1 MRAAALNMPA
11 SAASADRNP
20 PPRTSLASNAAS
32 LALGSLFTQ
41 VAQILTLAVLARSV
55 AKDQVATYQQMN
67 LLFAVVAP
75 MLVAGIPTALLYFI
89 PRAGLHEERNAW
101 IMRAYLLLG
110 GMGVAAA
117 VAVIAVRQPLASL
130 FNNPDLATA
139 LVWYAPYMFFAFVAA
154 VAPPA
159 LIASGHAGRA
169 ALLNGLVGALTIT
182 CVVVA
187 TIVSPTGDGLAA
199 ALSVSGALFAV
210 ASVSMV
216 RRATGMRLARVHRR
230 DGNTRRMLSYGL
242 PLAATGL
249 AGTLGYQFD
258 RIVVGASFSPQE
270 FAVYALGAV
279 EVPLG
284 LLIAAAVSNVLVPR
298 LTILWRDGDRAGM
311 IALWREAMR
320 MTSLV
325 LLPLFAF
332 TLLMSSDLVLLL
344 YGPGYSESVEV
355 FRVYLFL
362 LPLRI
367 ATWGLIPM
375 ALGRTGINLQASILI
390 LAVNAGVALALIGP
404 LGLIGAALAA
414 PISAVAAATYYL
426 VRVRSIAAL
435 HVHELVPV
443 RALTGTL
450 AVSFLAAAPLFA
462 IRELPV
468 AAGIRL
474 VVAAIIFGVIAPL
487 GLRATHRI
495 SDDDW
500 ARLRGAIARLR
511 RATHGA

>member
-1 MRAAALNMPA
+1 MPA
-11 SAASADRNP
+11 SGASAHS
-20 PPRTSLASNAAS
+20 SLSQGASLSSSAVR

-55 AKDQVATYQQMN
+55 AKDQVATYQQLN
-67 LLFAVVAP
+67 LLYSVVAP
-75 MLVAGIPTALLYFI
+75 MLLAGIPTALLYFI
-89 PRAGLHEERNAW
+89 PRAGPLEERNAW
-101 IMRAYLLLG
+101 IMRAFLLLG
-110 GMGVAAA
+110 GMGIASA
-117 VAVIAVRQPLASL
+117 VAVVAVRQPLASL

-159 LIASGHAGRA
+159 LIASGHAGSA
-169 ALLNGLVGALTIT
+169 AILNAVVGALTMT

-187 TIVSPTGDGLAA
+187 TIVSPTGNGLAA
-199 ALSVSGALFAV
+199 ALSLSGALLAV

-216 RRATGMRLARVHRR
+216 RRATGMRLARLHRG

-258 RIVVGASFSPQE
+258 RIVVGVSFSSQE

-311 IALWREAMR
+311 VTLWREAMR
-320 MTSLV
+320 KTSLV

-332 TLLMSSDLVLLL
+332 MLLMSSDLVLLL

-375 ALGRTGINLQASILI
+375 ALGRTEINLEASILI
-390 LAVNAGVALALIGP
+390 LAVNAAVALALIGP

-414 PISAVAAATYYL
+414 PTSAVAAAAYYL

-435 HVHELVPV
+435 DVRDLVPV
-443 RALTGTL
+443 RALIGTL
-450 AVSFLAAAPLFA
+450 AVSFLAAAPLLA
-462 IRELPV
+462 VRELPV
-468 AAGIRL
+468 AAGIRV
-474 VVAAIIFGVIAPL
+474 VVATIIFGVIAPL
-487 GLRATHRI
+487 GLRATRRI

-500 ARLRGAIARLR
+500 VRLRGAIVQLR
-511 RATHGA
+511 RQISHGA

>member
-1 MRAAALNMPA
+1 MFIAE
-11 SAASADRNP
+11 
-20 PPRTSLASNAAS
+20 T
-32 LALGSLFTQ
+32 
-41 VAQILTLAVLARSV
+41 
-55 AKDQVATYQQMN
+55 ATRD
-67 LLFAVVAP
+67 
-75 MLVAGIPTALLYFI
+75 G
-89 PRAGLHEERNAW
+89 
-101 IMRAYLLLG
+101 
-110 GMGVAAA
+110 
-117 VAVIAVRQPLASL
+117 
-130 FNNPDLATA
+130 
-139 LVWYAPYMFFAFVAA
+139 
-154 VAPPA
+154 
-159 LIASGHAGRA
+159 
-169 ALLNGLVGALTIT
+169 
-182 CVVVA
+182 C
-187 TIVSPTGDGLAA
+187 SPTGCRL
-199 ALSVSGALFAV
+199 L
-210 ASVSMV
+210 
-216 RRATGMRLARVHRR
+216 RRGSPA
-230 DGNTRRMLSYGL
+230 
-242 PLAATGL
+242 
-249 AGTLGYQFD
+249 TLGYQFD

-325 LLPLFAF
+325 LLPAVRVHVADVVGPCTAALR
-332 TLLMSSDLVLLL
+332 TGLLGERRRLSRLPVLAAAEDRDM
-344 YGPGYSESVEV
+344 GV
-355 FRVYLFL
+355 
-362 LPLRI
+362 
-367 ATWGLIPM
+367 IPM
-375 ALGRTGINLQASILI
+375 AIGRRESISSASILV
-390 LAVNAGVALALIGP
+390 LAANAGVALALIGP

-468 AAGIRL
+468 AAGVRL

>member
-1 MRAAALNMPA
+1 M
-11 SAASADRNP
+11 
-20 PPRTSLASNAAS
+20 
-32 LALGSLFTQ
+32 
-41 VAQILTLAVLARSV
+41 
-55 AKDQVATYQQMN
+55 
-67 LLFAVVAP
+67 
-75 MLVAGIPTALLYFI
+75 
-89 PRAGLHEERNAW
+89 
-101 IMRAYLLLG
+101 
-110 GMGVAAA
+110 
-117 VAVIAVRQPLASL
+117 
-130 FNNPDLATA
+130 
-139 LVWYAPYMFFAFVAA
+139 
-154 VAPPA
+154 
-159 LIASGHAGRA
+159 
-169 ALLNGLVGALTIT
+169 T

-199 ALSVSGALFAV
+199 ALSVSGALLAV

-216 RRATGMRLARVHRR
+216 RRATGMRLARVHRG

-258 RIVVGASFSPQE
+258 RIVVGVSFSSQE

-311 IALWREAMR
+311 VALWREAMR
-320 MTSLV
+320 KTSLV

-332 TLLMSSDLVLLL
+332 MLLMSSDLVLLL

-435 HVHELVPV
+435 HVHDLVPV

-450 AVSFLAAAPLFA
+450 AVSFLAAAPLLA

-487 GLRATHRI
+487 GLRADPQDLRRRLGPAARRHRAAASGHARSVTSFVEERAERRKGASPVLASTAKRI
-495 SDDDW
+495 SEAPRRRVLMLAYFFPPLGGGGVQRTLKHVKYLPDEGFDAIVLTTRLGWSPMRDPTLGGEVPPETVVIRAPELPLRLDQVGTGRSAAPRAPPIAPYFVRRL
-500 ARLRGAIARLR
+500 AR
-511 RATHGA
+511 